1 MKIFNAA
8 NMSLNAI
15 RENKIFAKISE
26 FTVEIL
32 FLCVLSLYKL
42 WQVTQ
47 NLGKS
52 QVLVRI
58 FFMF

>member
-15 RENKIFAKISE
+15 RENKILAKISE